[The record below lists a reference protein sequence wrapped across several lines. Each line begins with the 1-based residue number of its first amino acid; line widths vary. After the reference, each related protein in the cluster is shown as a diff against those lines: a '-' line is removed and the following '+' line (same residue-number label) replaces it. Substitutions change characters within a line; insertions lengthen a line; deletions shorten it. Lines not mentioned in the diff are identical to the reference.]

1 MKGAELLV
9 RCLEAEGVKHV
20 FGIPGEENLDL
31 MDALIGS
38 DIEFV
43 LTRHESS
50 AAFMAGMVGRLT
62 RRPGACLTTLG
73 PGASNMVIGVAEAYL
88 GYSPMVAMSGQ
99 VRTECQHHPR
109 KQYID
114 LPAMF
119 RPITKEVIP
128 VRAAARLPDL
138 ARRAFDTAA
147 QERPGPVFVEL
158 PEDVLKE
165 PVDGTPLP
173 PGRTETLGSDLL
185 SFDRVR
191 KLIETAERPLVIAGA
206 GVVRGSAAD
215 ALRCFAS
222 QWGIPVAM
230 TWLGAG
236 TVPFDDELSL
246 GTVGLRRA
254 DFVRRAFEEAD
265 LVLLVGFDAME
276 FESQYWNIGAAKKI
290 VYIGGAPCDVVPG
303 PPPDVQIVGSV
314 RKVLTTLC
322 SDPER
327 RPRWFD
333 GIRSGLHEHLTTLP
347 PEGDGAVKPQHIIKA
362 IRDSLGRGDIAVSDV
377 GAHLVWMAQRY
388 PVYKDGTM
396 LLSNGLIPMG
406 VGVPWAIAAK
416 LTRPERKVVASVGD
430 GSFAM
435 TGMELETA
443 KRLGTPFV
451 TVVWND
457 SRYDLIR
464 IRQEKAFGRSNGVEF
479 ENPDLVKFAESLG
492 IEGYRA
498 SSATELRETLARCL
512 RDDALALIDVTVDTS
527 ESSRLT
533 VG

>member
-9 RCLEAEGVKHV
+9 RCLEAEGVRHV

-114 LPAMF
+114 LNAMF
-119 RPITKEVIP
+119 RPITKEAIA
-128 VRAAARLPDL
+128 VRSAARLPDL

-165 PVDGTPLP
+165 AVDGAPMP

-185 SFDRVR
+185 GFDRVR
-191 KLIETAERPLVIAGA
+191 KLIEEAERPLVIAGA
-206 GVVRGSAAD
+206 GVVRGSASD

-236 TVPFDDELSL
+236 AMPFDDELSL

-254 DFVRRAFEEAD
+254 DLVRSAFEEAD
-265 LVLLVGFDAME
+265 LVILVGFDMIE
-276 FESQYWNIGAAKKI
+276 FEPQYWRIGREKKV
-290 VYIGGAPCDVVPG
+290 VYIGASPCDVVPG

-333 GIRSGLHEHLTTLP
+333 GVRSSLHERLAALP
-347 PEGDGAVKPQHIIKA
+347 PEGDGAVKPQHIVRA
-362 IRDSLGRGDIAVSDV
+362 IRDSLGREDIAVSDV
-377 GAHLVWMAQRY
+377 GAHLIWMAQRY
-388 PVYKDGTM
+388 PVYKENTM

-416 LTRPERKVVASVGD
+416 LTYPDRKVVASIGD

-457 SRYDLIR
+457 SRFDLIR
-464 IRQEKAFGRSNGVEF
+464 IRQERAFGRSTGVDF
-479 ENPDLVKFAESLG
+479 QNPDLVRFAESLG
-492 IEGYRA
+492 VEGHRVT
-498 SSATELRETLARCL
+498 SAAELQETLDRCL
-512 RDDALALIDVTVDTS
+512 RDDALALIDVAVDAAENS
-527 ESSRLT
+527 KLS